1 MEMLIE
7 QRLPAATI
15 VEYSDQEQAVNRY
28 PDRIVSPPAPSPC
41 CWIGMEPIGGEQRER
56 EWLFLYM
63 RCREC
68 GYTVRRFE
76 GTDAP
81 SLCWDWDILGP
92 AADAI
97 SESGDAAGMSVPEVP
112 WQAEQ
117 GEAPGAQ
124 SERAGEFSGQ
134 LVGSRA

>member
-41 CWIGMEPIGGEQRER
+41 CSTGMEQVGAEQRER
-56 EWLFLYM
+56 EWHFLYM

-76 GTDAP
+76 GPDAP
-81 SLCWDWDILGP
+81 SLCWDWEILGP

-97 SESGDAAGMSVPEVP
+97 SESGDAAGMSVPRVA

-117 GEAPGAQ
+117 GEAPGAD
-124 SERAGEFSGQ
+124 SDPVGGSSGW